1 MILVFGVMGD
11 KNYRMMAKRLFPLA
25 ASVIVTR
32 PPYGRA
38 LPPQELIPVASEFN
52 GSIEVIEDPSEA
64 LNRAF
69 LLAGEDDLICVA
81 GSLYLVGEIKKIHAK
96 RQA

>member
-1 MILVFGVMGD
+1 MGD

-25 ASVIVTR
+25 AMVIVTR

-38 LPPQELIPVASEFN
+38 LPPEVLVPVASGFN
-52 GSIEVIEDPSEA
+52 KNIEIIEDPGEA
-64 LNRAF
+64 LKQAF
-69 LLAGEDDLICVA
+69 FLAGKDDMICVA

-96 RQA
+96 REAENI